1 MFYRWDLW
9 PWDDLASGRI
19 EKRHPH
25 TLFDPVRPWWRRR
38 LALEFMAPAEIRRAM
53 ELVNARYRLP
63 EPPEIPEALD
73 IRYGFR
79 RRALLDAKGICIH
92 ALGEVRPYLHAV
104 R

>member
-1 MFYRWDLW
+1 M
-9 PWDDLASGRI
+9 
-19 EKRHPH
+19 
-25 TLFDPVRPWWRRR
+25 
-38 LALEFMAPAEIRRAM
+38 
-53 ELVNARYRLP
+53 NARYRLP